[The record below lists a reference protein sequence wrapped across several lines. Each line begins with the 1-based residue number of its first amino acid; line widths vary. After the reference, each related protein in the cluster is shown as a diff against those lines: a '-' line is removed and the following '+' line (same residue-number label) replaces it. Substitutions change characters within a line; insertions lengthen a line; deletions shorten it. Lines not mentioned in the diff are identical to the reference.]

1 VAALRMWKSTES
13 ETRVQRKKTM
23 GEAKSR
29 TRARRAVKKR
39 MSAAAHLKCRAR
51 RVSETFAQTRACPGE
66 TGAHSCDASIPADY
80 MNL

>member
-1 VAALRMWKSTES
+1 VDVEERGERDASAE
-13 ETRVQRKKTM
+13 EEDN

-29 TRARRAVKKR
+29 TRARRAVKKG
-39 MSAAAHLKCRAR
+39 MSAATHLKCRAR
-51 RVSETFAQTRACPGE
+51 CVSETFAQTRACPGK